1 MTDLSSLLTAARD
14 EHPDRIAL
22 RCDDVTF
29 TYAELHTAAT
39 RTAALLKS
47 SGIQPGDRVGIML
60 PNTAAFAILFYGI
73 MFRGAVAVPMNP
85 MFKEREIQY
94 YLANTEAMTLFA
106 APENAADAKSAAR
119 ATGAQCWL
127 IDDAELAELTADLP
141 EQDPSV
147 ECDDTDTAVILH
159 TSGTTGNPKGAQ
171 LTHHNLRR
179 NAEIFV
185 RTLAQIGPDDVVLG
199 CLPLFHIYGLTCGLI
214 ASVQAG
220 ATLTLIERFDP
231 CKALQVIERDSVTV
245 FEGVPTMYSALLS
258 VATESSSTVT
268 ASLRICTSG
277 GASLPVQVLV
287 DFEKTFSAKILE
299 GYGLSE
305 TSPVAAFN
313 HPDRPRKPGSIGT
326 PIEGVEMRVV
336 GTDGHDVP
344 QGQTGEIMIHGHNVM
359 AGYWNMPEATRS
371 AISPDGW
378 FATGDIARIDE
389 DGYYY
394 IVDRK
399 KDLII
404 RGGYNIYPREI
415 EEVLYEHPAVAEAA
429 VIGITHDS
437 LGEEVGA
444 AVALKAGAQASPDEL
459 RDFVKSRV
467 AAYKYPRRVWLVDT
481 LPKGPTGKVLRRE
494 ISSPATE
501 PVN

>member
-1 MTDLSSLLTAARD
+1 MTNLSSLLTAARD
-14 EHPDRIAL
+14 ERPDRIAL

-85 MFKEREIQY
+85 MFKGREIQS
-94 YLANTEAMTLFA
+94 YLANT
-106 APENAADAKSAAR
+106 AAR
-119 ATGAQCWL
+119 ATGAHCWL
-127 IDDAELAELTADLP
+127 IDDEELAELTAHLP

-147 ECDDTDTAVILH
+147 ERDDTDTAVILH

-220 ATLTLIERFDP
+220 ATLTLVRFDP
-231 CKALQVIERDSVTV
+231 CKALEVIERDSVTL
-245 FEGVPTMYSALLS
+245 FEGVPTMYSALLA
-258 VATESSSTVT
+258 VATEMSSTVT

-305 TSPVAAFN
+305 TSPIAAFN

-336 GTDGHDVP
+336 GTDGRDVS
-344 QGQTGEIMIHGHNVM
+344 QGQTGEILIRGHNVM

-459 RDFVKSRV
+459 RDFVKARV

-494 ISSPATE
+494 VSSPATE